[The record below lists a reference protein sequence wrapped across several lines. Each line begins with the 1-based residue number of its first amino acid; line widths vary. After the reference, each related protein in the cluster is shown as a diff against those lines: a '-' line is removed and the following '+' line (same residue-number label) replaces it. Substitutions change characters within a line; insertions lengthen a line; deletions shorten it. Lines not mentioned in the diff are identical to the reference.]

1 VLNQIIEE
9 AKSKETHSKDIE
21 SENKQTR
28 NSPPRLR
35 DHADS
40 CMCRCRCACVSNP
53 INLSSQDFSAGSPLG
68 DIESQIRLQIE
79 ERNRGKVEAES
90 PKMSSSMGSQDI
102 NSRPLAQAKRT
113 LIMENQ
119 DIMDRRSSRPA
130 TNERPA
136 VRGSNIASI
145 LANPS
150 MHIDEDVILD
160 DKYNK

>member
-102 NSRPLAQAKRT
+102 NRRPLPQAKRT

-145 LANPS
+145 LTNPRERS
-150 MHIDEDVILD
+150 RRSNNR
-160 DKYNK
+160 NKMT